1 MANSCII
8 IFSLSLSKAA
18 RFISYVPTQKQE
30 QRVEEVNLDSESI
43 LNKTYW
49 TRKIHKLCAIDGN
62 VDEAL
67 CLLDSIRVR
76 GYCPDSLNLSSIIHA
91 LCWSKRYAEAHQRFL
106 FFIASQCIPDVRT
119 CNVLIAKLLDSR
131 TPHITFDLVRSLI
144 KENPEFVPSL
154 NNYNRLI
161 DQFCKSSEPHVAHRV
176 LFDMVHRGHCPT
188 VVSYTTLIN
197 GYCKYGE
204 MGSAFKLFNEMFEN
218 NVVPNSL
225 TYSVLLGGV
234 LGSGD
239 TQRGKDLIIKL
250 WEQMKNVI
258 NPSVNCAAFSNLMD
272 SLCRVGLFHEIF
284 QIAEDMPQGRSV
296 PEEFVYAQMVDS
308 LCRVGRHHGA
318 SRIAYIMRKRGFTPS
333 KTAYNSI
340 IHGLSKEGGCMRAFQ
355 LFQEGI
361 VFGYVPSEYTY
372 KILVESLCLEGDV
385 PKAKEVLQSVLKL
398 RNVDQTRIYNIYIR
412 ALCLINNA
420 TELLNTLVSMLQA
433 QCKPDVITLN
443 TVTNGLCKMGRIQD
457 AMEIF
462 YDMMLGKFCAPDAI
476 TFTVVI
482 GGLLNAGKVKEAL
495 VLLHEKMP
503 ERQLRPSVVTYNA
516 VLRGLFNL
524 KKANE
529 AMEMYRAMVAQGLN
543 ADSTTYSIVIDG
555 LCEAGRLDDAKRFWD
570 EVIWP
575 SQIHDNFVYASI
587 LKGLCQWGRLDEACD
602 FLYELVDCGVSPNIY
617 NYNILIDCACKLG
630 LKKQAYQIVGEM
642 RKNGLSP
649 DAVTWRILDKLHRNF
664 HIEEK
669 EGKHQHPDVEP
680 LEGRVSE
687 FNNVGSNMEILTN
700 CSYCFPCPG
709 ETACN
714 CRELSIPTVV
724 LKTRRSLH
732 AFHLH
737 LHASPFLLTAEV
749 NGLDSSD
756 SSMTLATSQGMYDI
770 HLLLYM
776 LLMFML
782 LIGLAQLPLMSLPIL
797 IWPPL
802 SGNNG
807 RISFQH
813 SDGNAGSSS
822 LKQRFGPSSVRL
834 LSSCCLPLNLVTFLR
849 FRMKYGLCQLR
860 WKAIA
865 PEFSVDVMK
874 SSDVQPEERNTRFFP
889 VGDPAY

>member
-1 MANSCII
+1 MKTTVKRICIHAHLI
-8 IFSLSLSKAA
+8 NPQPISEFLEKAESLFSLSLSKAA

-76 GYCPDSLNLSSIIHA
+76 GYYPDSLNLSSIIHA
-91 LCWSKRYAEAHQRFL
+91 LCRSKRYAEAHQRFL

-131 TPHITFDLVRSLI
+131 TPHITFDLVCSLI

-154 NNYNRLI
+154 SNYNRLI

-225 TYSVLLGGV
+225 TFSVLLGGV

-239 TQRGKDLIIKL
+239 TQRGKELIIKL

-258 NPSVNCAAFSNLMD
+258 NPSVNCAAFANLMD
-272 SLCRVGLFHEIF
+272 SLCREGLFHEVF

-318 SRIAYIMRKRGFTPS
+318 SRIAYIMKKRGFTPS

-420 TELLNTLVSMLQA
+420 TELLNTLVFMLQA

-529 AMEMYRAMVAQGLN
+529 AMEIYRAMVAQRLN

-587 LKGLCQWGRLDEACD
+587 LKGLCQCGRLDEASD

-664 HIEEK
+664 HMEEK
-669 EGKHQHPDVEP
+669 EGKHQHPNVEP

-687 FNNVGSNMEILTN
+687 FNNVGSNMEMQ
-700 CSYCFPCPG
+700 
-709 ETACN
+709 
-714 CRELSIPTVV
+714 
-724 LKTRRSLH
+724 
-732 AFHLH
+732 
-737 LHASPFLLTAEV
+737 V

-756 SSMTLATSQGMYDI
+756 SSMTLATSQG
-770 HLLLYM
+770 
-776 LLMFML
+776 
-782 LIGLAQLPLMSLPIL
+782 
-797 IWPPL
+797 
-802 SGNNG
+802 SG
-807 RISFQH
+807 
-813 SDGNAGSSS
+813 S

-834 LSSCCLPLNLVTFLR
+834 LSSCFLALNLVTFLR

-865 PEFSVDVMK
+865 PEFAVDVME
-874 SSDVQPEERNTRFFP
+874 SSDVLPEERNTRSQLARTFFCAKWDVNSGSGGFVSHAKRQVLP
-889 VGDPAY
+889 GIKKQAHHDALGAATSPTRHPISAQLVMFGVVLASRVLRVARCLMSIQLV